1 MLVPKE
7 AAADTAGYVAE
18 YLGLGGPNCYAF
30 GETEAIARM
39 RVNHH
44 FSPVVDRGKRE
55 FLCRMVTY
63 RPVGPDEASEVLE
76 MLDTPW

>member
-1 MLVPKE
+1 MSTPE
-7 AAADTAGYVAE
+7 IAGYVAE

-44 FSPVVDRGKRE
+44 FSPVADSRKRE
-55 FLCRMVTY
+55 FLTKLVTY
-63 RPVGPDEASEVLE
+63 RAVGPDEASEILE
-76 MLDTPW
+76 MLDTP